1 VRPFEGLIIFG
12 DLAPVTAGALSS
24 LARLGGLRPP
34 FLSGTSPLPCW
45 KQSNPTELEDII
57 SWAGIIVFGALAIAG
72 LIALVVLAF
81 YAA

>member
-1 VRPFEGLIIFG
+1 VISATNTAALWGGSGRPF
-12 DLAPVTAGALSS
+12 S
-24 LARLGGLRPP
+24 R
-34 FLSGTSPLPCW
+34 GTLPLPCW

-72 LIALVVLAF
+72 LIALVALAF